1 MGLRWIRGTVSC
13 AIAIAALGWTSVAAA
28 ARQTPC
34 YPSASVSAFAAAAN
48 VGRAKVSVVRSVGRN
63 GMPQCTFA
71 DANHRTPSVTV
82 NVDNGPQAF
91 FRLARTVEEAS
102 QIFGPPPPGWHAPL
116 GLHGLGPYASWFPE
130 LGSLM
135 VISTNKVD
143 LVTVHVTWPQVL
155 RGKRIALARRIVLPF
170 AHRAGGSTKD
180 KSPSFPG

>member
-1 MGLRWIRGTVSC
+1 MVGRWIRGVVPF
-13 AIAIAALGWTSVAAA
+13 AMALAALLLTAPAGAAGHTRCFTSNSAPVLAGAAH
-28 ARQTPC
+28 
-34 YPSASVSAFAAAAN
+34 
-48 VGRAKVSVVRSVGRN
+48 VGRARVSLARSVGGN

-71 DANHRTPSVTV
+71 LANKRAPSVTV

-102 QIFGPPPPGWHAPL
+102 QIFGPPPPGWHAPI

-135 VISTNKVD
+135 AISTNKVD

-155 RGKRIALARRIVLPF
+155 RGKRIALARQIILPF
-170 AHRAGGSTKD
+170 AQRARGSTKD